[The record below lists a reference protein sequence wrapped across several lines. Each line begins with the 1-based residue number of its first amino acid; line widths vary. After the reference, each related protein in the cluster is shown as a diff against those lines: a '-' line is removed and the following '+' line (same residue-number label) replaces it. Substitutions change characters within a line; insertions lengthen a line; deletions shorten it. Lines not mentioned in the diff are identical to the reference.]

1 MATDVKVPP
10 VGESITEAIVVE
22 WLVPIGAMVKVDQEL
37 VALETDK
44 ITVNVPS
51 PIAGVMVEHV
61 AKVNDTVEIGAVI
74 ARIDESGSAAVAKPS
89 AAPAPAPEPDSGRPQ
104 GPPLRAQQEAPQRSQ
119 QGPAAEHV
127 LMPAVRRLV
136 EENGLDPA
144 QIPASGPGGR
154 LLKEDVLRYLADRNS
169 APVLA
174 KAPATTTGR
183 APSVPPT
190 GDGTGPEEV
199 VPMSKLRQ
207 TIARRLVEAQQTAA
221 ILTTFNEV
229 DMSAVLALRATY
241 KDAFEKTHGVK
252 LGFTGF
258 FAKAVIEALKAF
270 PSVNAEVRD
279 DSIVYKHYY
288 NIGVAVGGGKGLVVP
303 VVKNVDQ
310 MSFAEFEKTLAEL
323 ADKAK
328 SNTLALSDLAG
339 GTFTISNGGVYGSLL
354 STPILNPP
362 QVGILGLHKI
372 EDRPVAVAGKVEVRP
387 MMYLALSYDHRL
399 IDGREAVSFLVKV
412 KQCIE
417 DPARMLLE
425 I

>member
-1 MATDVKVPP
+1 MATDIKVPP

-22 WLVPIGAMVKVDQEL
+22 WLVPVGAMVKVDQEL

-51 PIAGVMVEHV
+51 PVAGRLVEQV
-61 AKVNDTVEIGAVI
+61 VKVDGKVEIGHVF
-74 ARIDESGSAAVAKPS
+74 ARIDQSASGD
-89 AAPAPAPEPDSGRPQ
+89 APAPAAAPVAPVAAPVA
-104 GPPLRAQQEAPQRSQ
+104 PVAAPVAAAQAPAKADH
-119 QGPAAEHV
+119 GDVA
-127 LMPAVRRLV
+127 LMPAVRRLL
-136 EENGLDPA
+136 EENNLSAG
-144 QIPASGPGGR
+144 QIKGTGPGGR
-154 LLKEDVLRYLADRNS
+154 ILKEDVLNFLASRNS
-169 APVLA
+169 APVLSSSPA
-174 KAPATTTGR
+174 PVAAPKAPA
-183 APSVPPT
+183 APASAS
-190 GDGTGPEEV
+190 GDDREEV

-207 TIARRLVEAQQTAA
+207 TIARRLVEAQHNAA

-229 DMSAVLALRATY
+229 DMTAVMALRNQY
-241 KDAFEKTHGVK
+241 KDAFEKAHGVK
-252 LGFTGF
+252 LGFMGF

-270 PSVNAEVRD
+270 PVVNAEVRGD
-279 DSIVYKHYY
+279 AIVYKHHYH
-288 NIGVAVGGGKGLVVP
+288 IGVAVGGGKGLVVP
-303 VVKNVDQ
+303 VVRNVDQ
-310 MSFAEFEKTLAEL
+310 LSFAGFEKTLAGL

-328 SNTLALSDLAG
+328 NNTLSLADLSG

-372 EDRPVAVAGKVEVRP
+372 EDRPVAIAGKVEVRP
-387 MMYLALSYDHRL
+387 MMYLALSYDHRI

-412 KQCIE
+412 KQYLE